1 MEITIISKN
10 REKLWNCIPK
20 MLEDEVNDQSNV
32 EAFVVCWYN
41 YTVFVLV
48 LVLVRL
54 FHIIPNLFQNLNF
67 KSRDQIIQTDSDRR
81 FVSPPRV
88 FFSFFFLI
96 FLAKSISLSQT
107 SCF

>member
-10 REKLWNCIPK
+10 REKVWNCIPK

-32 EAFVVCWYN
+32 ESFVVCWYN

-48 LVLVRL
+48 LVRLV
-54 FHIIPNLFQNLNF
+54 HIIPNLFQNLNF

-81 FVSPPRV
+81 FVSPSRV
-88 FFSFFFLI
+88 FFFFFY
-96 FLAKSISLSQT
+96 FYFFGKSISLSQT

>member
-10 REKLWNCIPK
+10 REKMWNCIPK

-32 EAFVVCWYN
+32 ESFVVCWYN
-41 YTVFVLV
+41 YTVFV

-67 KSRDQIIQTDSDRR
+67 KSRDQIFQTDSDRR
-81 FVSPPRV
+81 FVSPSRV
-88 FFSFFFLI
+88 FFFNFFG
-96 FLAKSISLSQT
+96 KSISLSQT